1 MEQYINKIT
10 HADCMDILKQLPDK
24 CIDLVLT
31 DFPYAEVNRPNNG
44 LRNLDKGCA
53 DELAIDL
60 PVLLAEIIRVCKG
73 SFYAFCGTEQVS
85 QTRKALVEAGFS
97 TRLLIWEKTNPSPM
111 NGQHIWLSGIEC
123 CVYGKSKNGVFNENC
138 KNTVLRYPLCADPAR
153 FHATQKPLALFS
165 YLVSVSSHRGGLVL
179 DPFSGSGTTAV
190 ACHRLQR
197 RFICIE
203 KDPFYFNKSQE
214 RLRAEQSQ
222 GQLFTEDL

>member
-1 MEQYINKIT
+1 MLNIKDLEGKIIN
-10 HADCMDILKQLPDK
+10 ADCMDILKQLPDK

-31 DFPYAEVNRPNNG
+31 DLPYNEVNRPSNG
-44 LRNLDKGCA
+44 LRNLDMGCA

-60 PVLLAEIIRVCKG
+60 PVLLSEIIRVCKG

-85 QTRKALVEAGFS
+85 QTRKALVDAGFS

-123 CVYGKSKNGVFNENC
+123 CVYGKTKYGVFNENC

-153 FHATQKPLALFS
+153 FHATQKPLSLFS
-165 YLVSVSSHRGGLVL
+165 YLVSVSSNKGDLIL
-179 DPFSGSGTTAV
+179 DPFSGSGTTAI
-190 ACHRLQR
+190 ACHRLKR

-203 KDPFYFNKSQE
+203 RDYEYWTNSCE
-214 RLRAEQSQ
+214 RLKAEQAQ
-222 GQLFTEDL
+222 LQLF